1 MEKNEIK
8 QIQIKDSTIHKK
20 ITINSISNTIRYF
33 TYLIITFLMTPF
45 YIRTLGDS
53 IYGLWVV
60 LIALIGHIG
69 ILELGIQTVVIKFV
83 SEFQASEDRRKVSET
98 VITTLIFFLIIG
110 LLAMGICWLIS
121 SHFLHFFV
129 SNEENMAIARI
140 LLLIL
145 GVDFAFILQRYLF
158 AGMLFGLQL
167 YHIKNLLDIVSY
179 VISTL
184 IIYILLSKGNGILT
198 MAIIKLV
205 SDFLVFVSL
214 AAVCRKVYPFSFNLS
229 LLSKETFKKLITFAG
244 KSFTSTT
251 MVRLAYNADPIIIS
265 YFLSTAWVAIF
276 SISQRLIQ
284 YIKELSWTFTS
295 VFLPVFSE
303 LDGKKDNDAIRS
315 IYITY
320 TRYIVLVIFP
330 ILASVFVYGLPF
342 IHIWIEEKY
351 AYEGRYVL
359 YFLLGSLFFSML
371 NPLVYRLFYGINRLA
386 VVVKVPCI
394 VCLVNIIL
402 SVLFV
407 QKFGISG
414 VAFATLLAFA
424 FQEIFYLWHTSRY
437 FHTNPIVFFRE
448 SLATPIIN
456 SLIYGLT
463 MYSVNI
469 FSPADS
475 YFLIALQIVVCL
487 PVYLLLAFFLSLNA
501 KERDFVV
508 NKIQSFFPLFKRKI
522 SFDI

>member
-1 MEKNEIK
+1 MEKNGINK
-8 QIQIKDSTIHKK
+8 TQIQDSTIHKK
-20 ITINSISNTIRYF
+20 ITINSISNIARYF

-45 YIRTLGDS
+45 LLRMLGDS

-69 ILELGIQTVVIKFV
+69 ILELGIQTAVIKLV
-83 SEFQASEDRRKVSET
+83 SEFQATENRRKVNET
-98 VITTLIFFLIIG
+98 VITTMIFFLIIG
-110 LLAMGICWLIS
+110 LLVIGICWLIS
-121 SHFLHFFV
+121 SRFLHFFV
-129 SNEENMAIARI
+129 SNEENIAIARI
-140 LLLIL
+140 LILIL
-145 GVDFAFILQRYLF
+145 GIDFAFILQRYLF

-167 YHIKNLLDIVSY
+167 YHLKNLVDIVSY
-179 VISTL
+179 AISSL

-198 MAIIKLV
+198 LAIIKLV
-205 SDFLVFVSL
+205 FDFLVFVTL
-214 AAVCRKVYPFSFNLS
+214 AAVCKKVYPFSFNP
-229 LLSKETFKKLITFAG
+229 LLLGKETFKKLITFAG
-244 KSFTSTT
+244 KTFTSTT

-276 SISQRLIQ
+276 SIPQRLIQ
-284 YIKELSWTFTS
+284 YVKELSWTFTT

-320 TRYIVLVIFP
+320 TRYIVLIIFP
-330 ILASVFVYGLPF
+330 MLASVFVYGLPF
-342 IHIWIEEKY
+342 IRIWIGEKY

-407 QKFGISG
+407 QEFGING
-414 VAFATLLAFA
+414 VAFATLLAFT
-424 FQEIFYLWHTSRY
+424 FQEIFYLWHTSWY
-437 FHTNPIVFFRE
+437 FRTNPVIFFRE
-448 SLATPIIN
+448 SLATPIMN
-456 SLIYGLT
+456 SMIYGLT
-463 MYSVNI
+463 MYSINI
-469 FSPADS
+469 FSPANS
-475 YFLIALQIVVCL
+475 YFLIVLQIVGCF
-487 PVYLLLAFFLSLNA
+487 PVYLLTAFFLSLNA

-508 NKIQSFFPLFKRKI
+508 NKIQSYFPLLKRKI